1 LRILIAGQ
9 YFTPEVTAC
18 AARLHGFASGLAR
31 RGHQV
36 EVVSEVPSHPE
47 GVVAPGYGGKLVD
60 RRAMD
65 GFHVN
70 YVWVR
75 TTTSKETRARLWN
88 YATYAISATIAG
100 ALRGSVDAIVAS
112 SPPLTVGSAG
122 AALAIRHRAPWILD
136 VRDLWPD
143 VALMVEQVGEG
154 RMVSAARRLE
164 RRLYASARTI
174 TTVTEAFKHE
184 IEDRGGAGKTELLRN
199 GAADEFLRAGEL
211 PRDPSAIGGSERVFT
226 WTYAGNLGL
235 AQGLESAIEAA
246 RMLGDGF
253 RLLLVGEGPRRDALR
268 ELAASLPPGQVE
280 LRPPVP
286 PAEAAVIMRASD
298 ALLVSL
304 AAMPGLEA
312 FVPSKLFDCCAVGRP
327 VVLAAEGEVVRLAE
341 DAVLAA
347 PPGDAESLAAAV
359 RGLRDG
365 GSQAEQLAA
374 RGRSFA
380 EAHSR
385 ERGVERLEELLME
398 MAPGR

>member
-1 LRILIAGQ
+1 MRILIAGQ

-18 AARLHGFASGLAR
+18 ATRLHGFASGLAS

-47 GVVAPGYGGKLVD
+47 GVVAPGYGGRIID

-75 TTTSKETRARLWN
+75 TTTSKATRARLWN

-100 ALRGSVDAIVAS
+100 SFRGSVDAILAS

-122 AALAIRHRAPWILD
+122 AALAVRHRAPWILD

-143 VALMVEQVGEG
+143 VALMVEQVEEG
-154 RMVSAARRLE
+154 RMVSMARRLE

-174 TTVTEAFKHE
+174 TTVTETFKQE
-184 IEDRGGAGKTELLRN
+184 IESRGGAGKTELLRN
-199 GAADEFLRAGEL
+199 GAAAEFLRAGER
-211 PRDPSAIGGSERVFT
+211 PRDPSAIDGREGIFT

-246 RMLGDGF
+246 RLLGDGF

-268 ELAASLPPGQVE
+268 DLAASLPEGEVE

-286 PAEAAVIMRASD
+286 PAQAAVLMRASD

-304 AAMPGLEA
+304 APMPGLDA
-312 FVPSKLFDCCAVGRP
+312 FVPSKLFDCCAVARP
-327 VVLAAEGEVVRLAE
+327 VVLAAEGEVVDLAGE
-341 DAVLAA
+341 ATMSV
-347 PPGDAESLAAAV
+347 PPGDAEALASAV
-359 RGLRDG
+359 RRLRDD
-365 GSQAEQLAA
+365 SSLREDLAS
-374 RGRSFA
+374 RGRSFG
-380 EAHSR
+380 EANSR
-385 ERGVERLEELLME
+385 QRGVERLEELMVGMVE
-398 MAPGR
+398 RR

>member
-1 LRILIAGQ
+1 MRILIAGQ

-18 AARLHGFASGLAR
+18 ATRLHGFASGLAR

-47 GVVAPGYGGKLVD
+47 GVIAPGYGGKIVD
-60 RRAMD
+60 RREMD

-70 YVWVR
+70 YVWVW
-75 TTTSKETRARLWN
+75 TTTSKATRARLWN
-88 YATYAISATIAG
+88 YATYAISATVAG
-100 ALRGSVDAIVAS
+100 AFRGSVDAIVAS

-122 AALAIRHRAPWILD
+122 AALAMRHRVPWILD

-164 RRLYASARTI
+164 RRLYGSARTI
-174 TTVTEAFKHE
+174 TTVTEAFKRE
-184 IEDRGGAGKTELLRN
+184 IESRGGAGKTELLRN
-199 GAADEFLRAGEL
+199 GAAAEFLRAGEL
-211 PRDPSAIGGSERVFT
+211 PRDPSAIDGSDGVFT

-246 RMLGDGF
+246 RLLGDGF

-268 ELAASLPPGQVE
+268 DLAAGLPSGQVK

-304 AAMPGLEA
+304 AAMPGLDA
-312 FVPSKLFDCCAVGRP
+312 FVPSKLFDCCAVARP
-327 VVLAAEGEVVRLAE
+327 VLLAAEGEVVRLAE
-341 DAVLAA
+341 DVTVSV

-359 RGLRDG
+359 RKLRDDD
-365 GSQAEQLAA
+365 SRAEEIAG

-380 EAHSR
+380 EANSR
-385 ERGVERLEELLME
+385 ERGVERLEELLTAMVE
-398 MAPGR
+398 RR